1 MAVFSYSVDTVWH
14 AGLLSKLMENGI
26 GLHFFTVIKDIYKN
40 CQSAVKIKNEY
51 SKRN

>member
-14 AGLLSKLMENGI
+14 AGLLYKLMENGI
-26 GLHFFTVIKDIYKN
+26 GVHFFTVIKDMYKN
-40 CQSAVKIKNEY
+40 CQSAVKIENEY